1 MTSGPGCLGCR
12 RRWSPFPPAPV
23 PGSSC
28 PCSRGAA
35 LAKHSAR
42 LLGTAVL
49 LFAPLVTDPA
59 SAQAAP
65 TYAGRVA
72 SASASATSTGV
83 TLTAGRQVAAGDA
96 LLIALRLT
104 GTVSGGVGVTDAA
117 GNAYRVDVDQ
127 DDGLSLGRLV
137 VLSATNVASLGAGAT
152 IRVTFPLSTGYQ
164 VSVDEFAG
172 LSAEDAS
179 ASAWGTGSS
188 FNSGSTSTTSQP
200 VELLYGVAGNE
211 SGSAP
216 GWSTGWTG
224 LPTLTLNNLLGNG
237 YLGAAYRVTSSQ
249 G

>member
-1 MTSGPGCLGCR
+1 MLLL
-12 RRWSPFPPAPV
+12 
-23 PGSSC
+23 
-28 PCSRGAA
+28 AA
-35 LAKHSAR
+35 LA
-42 LLGTAVL
+42 
-49 LFAPLVTDPA
+49 TDPA
-59 SAQAAP
+59 SALAAP

-96 LLIALRLT
+96 ILVALRLT
-104 GTVSGGVGVTDAA
+104 GTVSGGVGATDDA
-117 GNAYRVDVDQ
+117 GNSYRVDVDQ

-137 VLSATNVASLGAGAT
+137 VLSATNAASLGAGGT

-172 LSAEDAS
+172 LSAKDAS
-179 ASAWGTGSS
+179 ASGWGSGSS

-216 GWSTGWTG
+216 GW
-224 LPTLTLNNLLGNG
+224 
-237 YLGAAYRVTSSQ
+237 
-249 G
+249 